1 MANSVS
7 GSCEKCSKRSE
18 RLGQHWSTAGYRCP
32 LDCNDF
38 QWDRS
43 DHHSHNLCNTC
54 GMEFER
60 VFNKIQDRGRQRQFD
75 KQLLRM
81 KKDHAL
87 HKISVIMGEKYSG
100 KLNIYLWHN
109 AKRGNSTR
117 AVEARKKYFDW
128 KPVNDPHKYKFHC
141 ENELC
146 FRPLKAIQVEQV
158 LNRIYCRSCSRTVS
172 LSLYQSYN

>member
-1 MANSVS
+1 
-7 GSCEKCSKRSE
+7 
-18 RLGQHWSTAGYRCP
+18 
-32 LDCNDF
+32 
-38 QWDRS
+38 
-43 DHHSHNLCNTC
+43 
-54 GMEFER
+54 MEFER